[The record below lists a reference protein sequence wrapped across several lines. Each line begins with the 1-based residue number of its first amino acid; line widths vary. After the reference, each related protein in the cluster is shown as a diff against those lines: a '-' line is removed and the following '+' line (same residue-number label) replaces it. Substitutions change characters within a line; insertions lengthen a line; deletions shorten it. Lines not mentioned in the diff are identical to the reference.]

1 VKASATSERGM
12 SMKQNAFGTS
22 SVAEEEQRI
31 ALQDTPAE
39 QSTPAALRR
48 ETACDALSV
57 PQLAAQCLKE
67 IDNYRRGEP
76 YSDVYAL
83 ELLHRATVQGDQEAW
98 TWMQHCFSGLVL
110 GWLYRHPSRETAC
123 RLESEENYVAQ
134 AFERFW
140 QATTLTQRV
149 EFSTLAA
156 ALHYLHMSL
165 NAAIIDSLRTY
176 ARSREVSLP
185 EPGEAGEPYAEDT
198 SDSSEVWEVVKT
210 MLPNEREQRLAYLL
224 YYCGLKPR
232 EIVRF
237 CSLEWSDVH
246 EIYRL
251 RRIIME
257 RLLRNVDQ
265 LRWRLS

>member
-1 VKASATSERGM
+1 
-12 SMKQNAFGTS
+12 MKHKSFDTS
-22 SVAEEEQRI
+22 SVKEAEQRT
-31 ALQDTPAE
+31 ALISASAE
-39 QSTPAALRR
+39 QSTPASLGLEA
-48 ETACDALSV
+48 ACEALSV
-57 PQLAAQCLKE
+57 PQLAALSQVEL
-67 IDNYRRGEP
+67 DNYRRGEP
-76 YSDVYAL
+76 YTDAYGL
-83 ELLHRATVQGDQEAW
+83 ELVRRATVQADQEAW
-98 TWMQHCFSGLVL
+98 AWMQRCFSGFVL
-110 GWLYRHPSRETAC
+110 SWLYRHPSRETAC

-140 QATTLTQRV
+140 QATILTQRLA
-149 EFSTLAA
+149 FHTLAA
-156 ALHYLHMSL
+156 ALQYLRMSL
-165 NAAIIDSLRTY
+165 NAAIVDTLRTY

-185 EPGEAGEPYAEDT
+185 APGDPGEPYAEDT

-232 EIVRF
+232 EIIRF
-237 CSLEWSDVH
+237 CPQPFSDIR

-251 RRIIME
+251 RRCIME

>member
-1 VKASATSERGM
+1 M

-57 PQLAAQCLKE
+57 PQLAALSQVEL
-67 IDNYRRGEP
+67 DNYRRGEP
-76 YSDVYAL
+76 YTDAYGV
-83 ELLHRATVQGDQEAW
+83 ELVRRATAQADQEAW
-98 TWMQHCFSGLVL
+98 AWMQRCFSGFVL

-140 QATTLTQRV
+140 QATTLTRRL
-149 EFSTLAA
+149 EFYTLAA
-156 ALHYLHMSL
+156 ALQYLHMSL
-165 NAAIIDSLRTY
+165 NAAIVDTLRTY

-198 SDSSEVWEVVKT
+198 SDSSEVWEVVQT

-232 EIVRF
+232 EIVSF
-237 CSLEWSDVH
+237 CSQEWSDVR

-251 RRIIME
+251 RRCIME
-257 RLLRNVDQ
+257 RLLRNADQ
-265 LRWRLS
+265 LRWRLG